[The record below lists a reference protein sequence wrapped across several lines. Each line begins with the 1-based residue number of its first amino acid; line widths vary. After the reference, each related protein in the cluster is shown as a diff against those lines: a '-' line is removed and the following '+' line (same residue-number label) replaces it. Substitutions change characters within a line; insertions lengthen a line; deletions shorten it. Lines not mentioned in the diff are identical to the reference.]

1 MTSVT
6 EQAIEAGAR
15 AIASRYDIIPGPL
28 LEELPII
35 ARAQWPILS
44 AGLREACADHWGYQ
58 LRRESKFGREGSS
71 CVCDVCNV
79 MRAIQKID
87 EELGL

>member
-1 MTSVT
+1 MTTVT

-15 AIASRYDIIPGPL
+15 AIASRYDDNIIPGPL

-44 AGLREACADHWGYQ
+44 AGLREINTGD
-58 LRRESKFGREGSS
+58 
-71 CVCDVCNV
+71 N
-79 MRAIQKID
+79 RALYGNDFEAGMAKALWLVKCELDRID
-87 EELGL
+87 EDLGIDD